1 MADKP
6 RIFTDTEKE
15 TVARMAGHGLNM
27 DMCATALDM
36 HLRTFY
42 RYPELVKIYKD
53 AYVFTMGKI
62 AYNML
67 ERACSDHPDSSK
79 LMTYLGNTR
88 MGWSKDKDP
97 FVPDIDLAGTYK
109 EQKTQLKQLLKN
121 KEITIKQYNEL
132 STTLND
138 DYKVEE
144 MEEIKKRLDELEN
157 SKSTYNKT

>member
-1 MADKP
+1 
-6 RIFTDTEKE
+6 
-15 TVARMAGHGLNM
+15 
-27 DMCATALDM
+27 
-36 HLRTFY
+36 
-42 RYPELVKIYKD
+42 
-53 AYVFTMGKI
+53 
-62 AYNML
+62 
-67 ERACSDHPDSSK
+67 
-79 LMTYLGNTR
+79 MTYLGNTR

-121 KEITIKQYNEL
+121 KEITIKQYTEL

-157 SKSTYNKT
+157 SK